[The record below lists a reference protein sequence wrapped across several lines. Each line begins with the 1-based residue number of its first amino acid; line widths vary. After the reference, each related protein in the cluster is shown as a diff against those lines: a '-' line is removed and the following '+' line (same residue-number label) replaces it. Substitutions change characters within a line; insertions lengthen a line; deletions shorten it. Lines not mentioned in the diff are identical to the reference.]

1 MWHWSLPILQKF
13 QPFKILYVLRFS
25 SPKVPSQISQL
36 DIATV
41 DTFLNSFFL
50 PYLSH
55 RPNAQNFHHMTI
67 FGETCTTIPGESHRV
82 SWTMKKWQNDTPQN
96 KGVSPQGVK
105 EHPHLWG
112 APGWC
117 WGQRTALRM
126 TLYTSVLWQNVR
138 QILTRE
144 LWQVRHS
151 HLMNPPPLTQA
162 PESATEPGLPY
173 KKKHLW
179 QPWASWCARSGLP
192 RSGHNL
198 LEEKSHLHVATKVT
212 AEPKTTASQSNS
224 SIK

>member
-1 MWHWSLPILQKF
+1 MWHWSLPILPRF

-36 DIATV
+36 DITTI

-55 RPNAQNFHHMTI
+55 HPNTQSLHHMTI
-67 FGETCTTIPGESHRV
+67 FGETCKLSLGRHTV

-105 EHPHLWG
+105 EHSHLWG

-126 TLYTSVLWQNVR
+126 TLYTLVLWQNVW
-138 QILTRE
+138 QILTWK
-144 LWQVRHS
+144 LWQVHHS

-173 KKKHLW
+173 KKNIYGSPELRDV
-179 QPWASWCARSGLP
+179 QALVCQDQ
-192 RSGHNL
+192 
-198 LEEKSHLHVATKVT
+198 AT
-212 AEPKTTASQSNS
+212 
-224 SIK
+224 IC